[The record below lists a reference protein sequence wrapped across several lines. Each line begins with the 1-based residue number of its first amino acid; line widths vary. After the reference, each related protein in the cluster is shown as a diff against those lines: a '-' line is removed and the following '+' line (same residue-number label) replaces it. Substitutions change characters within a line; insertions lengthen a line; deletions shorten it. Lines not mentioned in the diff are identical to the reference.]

1 MSAGVT
7 AAVCGRV
14 STRAFLQDKPVP
26 LELIKDILE
35 VASRAP
41 SGGNTQPWH
50 LYVLAGE
57 AREALVHAIRQ
68 PGAFSN
74 GKLEFEVYPSKERE
88 PVGFSERKKNVAF
101 AMYDLLGVDRKDA
114 AGRQGALV
122 KNWQFFGA
130 PVGIIVTVDRACDRN
145 AWGHVGML
153 LQSICLLAEERGLA
167 SCLQEAWGNLGVVY
181 KTLSIPDS
189 EVVWCGLA
197 LGYAD
202 PAAPVNTLRT
212 AREPVDAFAQFRGF
226 SEGPSKL

>member
-57 AREALVHAIRQ
+57 AREALVQAIRPVQ
-68 PGAFSN
+68 Y
-74 GKLEFEVYPSKERE
+74 EVTGRRRYRPHLGSAA
-88 PVGFSERKKNVAF
+88 SRKRNVAF

-114 AGRQGALV
+114 AGRQRALV
-122 KNWQFFGA
+122 KNWEFFGA

-226 SEGPSKL
+226 HEGPSKL